1 MQKNIVNFRQL
12 TTEELQP
19 LVHDFTLFLSANGID
34 AAYWQK
40 LKDENNEAVSHFI
53 KQFSDS
59 VWFKIL
65 SNKSFLD
72 LKDDTGVY
80 TMNFLANACIIIK
93 ISQSSDNDNVEI
105 SMMEKKYELSREED
119 MYQWMTQGAEFSDG
133 NAYKEA
139 CLLWANSKQNQDL

>member
-1 MQKNIVNFRQL
+1 VNFRQL

-19 LVHDFTLFLSANGID
+19 LAQDFTLFLSANGID
-34 AAYWQK
+34 ATYWQK
-40 LKDENNEAVSHFI
+40 LKDENNESVIHFI

-72 LKDDTGVY
+72 LKNETGVY

-93 ISQSSDNDNVEI
+93 VSQSTDSDSVEI

-119 MYQWMTQGAEFSDG
+119 MYQWMMQGAEFSDG
-133 NAYKEA
+133 NSYKEA
-139 CLLWANSKQNQDL
+139 CLLWADSKQNQSL

>member
-1 MQKNIVNFRQL
+1 MNFRQL

-19 LVHDFTLFLSANGID
+19 LAQEFTLFLSANGID

-40 LKDENNEAVSHFI
+40 LKDENNEAVIHFI

-65 SNKSFLD
+65 SNKNFLD

-80 TMNFLANACIIIK
+80 TMNFLANAYIIIK
-93 ISQSSDNDNVEI
+93 INQSPDNDSVEL

-119 MYQWMTQGAEFSDG
+119 MYQWIMQGAEFSDG
-133 NAYKEA
+133 NSYKEA
-139 CLLWANSKQNQDL
+139 CLLWANSKQN